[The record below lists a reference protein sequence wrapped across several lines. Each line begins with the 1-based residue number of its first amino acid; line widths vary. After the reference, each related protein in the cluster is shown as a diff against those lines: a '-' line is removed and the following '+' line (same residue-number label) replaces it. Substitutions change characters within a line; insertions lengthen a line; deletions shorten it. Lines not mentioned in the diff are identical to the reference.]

1 VKKTTTSVPSNSD
14 PSHDDLIKALLLQ
27 PRLLRELFRAF
38 VPESEK
44 FADLSRIEYLD
55 KEHPRN
61 RRRGRRAGDVLVKVK
76 WKGKPV
82 AFLIHIECQSSPD
95 GSILLRVVEYAM
107 QDSQRYGLPV
117 MPVVLLT
124 YPGGTPVKGSLDWKF
139 GTVAAI
145 QVQCPV
151 LQFAQ
156 MNPQEMLRSGNVA
169 ALAMASLTKMDSEEK
184 LDLVV
189 ETLAQSIRQKLS
201 PAERAA
207 ALAFIEA
214 YVQLQDEE
222 VLKLRAR
229 ADTLSKQNPEFRT
242 MPKLVN
248 PFVRYG
254 EIQGEIRGRAEGRSQ
269 GELLTIQR
277 QLARKFPTVSTKVAS
292 GLKKLDEE
300 TLLSFG
306 EALLFMQQ
314 PKECAEWL
322 KQHS

>member
-1 VKKTTTSVPSNSD
+1 
-14 PSHDDLIKALLLQ
+14 
-27 PRLLRELFRAF
+27 
-38 VPESEK
+38 
-44 FADLSRIEYLD
+44 
-55 KEHPRN
+55 
-61 RRRGRRAGDVLVKVK
+61 
-76 WKGKPV
+76 
-82 AFLIHIECQSSPD
+82 
-95 GSILLRVVEYAM
+95 
-107 QDSQRYGLPV
+107 
-117 MPVVLLT
+117 
-124 YPGGTPVKGSLDWKF
+124 
-139 GTVAAI
+139 
-145 QVQCPV
+145 
-151 LQFAQ
+151 
-156 MNPQEMLRSGNVA
+156 
-169 ALAMASLTKMDSEEK
+169 
-184 LDLVV
+184 
-189 ETLAQSIRQKLS
+189 
-201 PAERAA
+201 
-207 ALAFIEA
+207 
-214 YVQLQDEE
+214 VQLQDEE

-229 ADTLSKQNPEFRT
+229 ADTLSKQDPEFRT